1 METLYQLTEQ
11 MSALESL
18 LEDNGGELT
27 PDIEAL
33 WQETGESLTR
43 KVDNYNAL
51 IIKLKNY
58 SSNLDAEIKRLQG
71 LKKTADNSLKNVK
84 EHIKS
89 VMEQF
94 GIDKLEGAYC
104 KISLASSTS
113 TEVDEETVLAPYLSR
128 IAKLNLPEW
137 ITADLKVSKT
147 ALKDA
152 FKDKDVTPAGVSFV
166 KNKSL
171 RIK

>member
-1 METLYQLTEQ
+1 

-18 LEDNGGELT
+18 LEENGGELT

-33 WQETGESLTR
+33 WQETGESLTK

>member
-33 WQETGESLTR
+33 WQETGESLTK

-71 LKKTADNSLKNVK
+71 LKKTADNSLKNIK

-128 IAKLNLPEW
+128 IERLMLPEW

>member
-128 IAKLNLPEW
+128 IANLNLPEW

>member
-33 WQETGESLTR
+33 WQETGESLTK

>member
-1 METLYQLTEQ
+1 

-128 IAKLNLPEW
+128 IANLNLPEW

>member
-1 METLYQLTEQ
+1 

-33 WQETGESLTR
+33 WQETGESLTK

-128 IAKLNLPEW
+128 IANLNLPEW

>member
-1 METLYQLTEQ
+1 

-33 WQETGESLTR
+33 WQETGESLTK

-71 LKKTADNSLKNVK
+71 LKKTADNSLKNIK

-128 IAKLNLPEW
+128 IANLNLPEW